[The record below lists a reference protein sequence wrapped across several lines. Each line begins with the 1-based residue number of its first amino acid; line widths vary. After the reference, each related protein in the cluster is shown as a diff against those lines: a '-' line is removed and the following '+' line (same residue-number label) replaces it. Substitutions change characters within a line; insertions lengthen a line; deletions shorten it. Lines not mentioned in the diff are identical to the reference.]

1 VPCQAGLLFASRR
14 TVRKKSNR
22 SGEPQKNIFCA
33 MILTSRPPAKFRFWN
48 SCSRKIKAGE
58 IFQRTA
64 QKILG
69 TISIN

>member
-1 VPCQAGLLFASRR
+1 MPCQAGLLFASRR

-22 SGEPQKNIFCA
+22 CGGPQKKHFLCNNPLKNFAFGI
-33 MILTSRPPAKFRFWN
+33 SRSK
-48 SCSRKIKAGE
+48 KIKAGE

-69 TISIN
+69 TICIN